1 MSSVVPRRTALYV
14 PGSNARAVAKAPHL
28 GADVVIFDLED
39 AVAPDAKAEARRRV
53 AEALAPPADPPGAER
68 VIRINGLDT
77 PWGGE
82 DLAAAIAARPGA
94 ILIPKVSS
102 SAEVERVR
110 AAIRALDATAAIPLW
125 AMIETPRAVLDPL
138 DIAAA
143 HDEALPLTA
152 FVLGLNDLSRETGT
166 RQVPGRA
173 PMLPWMMNT
182 LAAAR
187 AAGLAVLDGVFNDIA
202 DAAGFAA
209 ECAAA
214 RDCGFDGKTVIH
226 PAQIAPCNAA
236 FSPSNEELAEAQRI
250 VAAFALPE
258 NAGRGA
264 IALGGRMV
272 ERLHADMAARR
283 LAFAAAITARGPAPD
298 DSAAGGRAV

>member
-14 PGSNARAVAKAPHL
+14 PGSNVRAVEKAPHL

-53 AEALAPPADPPGAER
+53 AEALAAPAGSER
-68 VIRINGLDT
+68 VVRVNGLDT
-77 PWGGE
+77 PWGAE
-82 DLAAAIAARPGA
+82 DLAVAVAARPDA

-102 SAEVERVR
+102 GAEVGRVR
-110 AAIRALDATAAIPLW
+110 AAIRAMDGAAAISLW
-125 AMIETPRAVLDPL
+125 AMIETPRAVLNPL
-138 DIAAA
+138 DIAASR
-143 HDEALPLTA
+143 DERLPLAA

-187 AAGLAVLDGVFNDIA
+187 ITGLAVLDGVFNDIA
-202 DAAGFAA
+202 DMAGFAA

-236 FSPSNEELAEAQRI
+236 FSPSGEELAEAERI
-250 VAAFALPE
+250 VTAFALPE

-272 ERLHADMAARR
+272 ERLHADIAARR
-283 LAFAAAITARGPAPD
+283 IAFAAAIARRQAMSD
-298 DSAAGGRAV
+298 DDVAGREAV